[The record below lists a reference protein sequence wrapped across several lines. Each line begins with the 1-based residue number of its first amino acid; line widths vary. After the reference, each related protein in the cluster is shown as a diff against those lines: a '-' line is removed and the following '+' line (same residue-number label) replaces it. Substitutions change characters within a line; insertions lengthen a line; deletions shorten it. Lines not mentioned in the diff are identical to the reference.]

1 MDGAI
6 AAVAAGAKDMDDA
19 IAQSEMGKLS
29 AKAPFMF
36 FRAVFVVGI
45 IGFTIAEL
53 AALYR

>member
-6 AAVAAGAKDMDDA
+6 ADVAAGAKDMDDD
-19 IAQSEMGKLS
+19 IAQSEMGKLCKSSRSCSS
-29 AKAPFMF
+29 AF
-36 FRAVFVVGI
+36 VFVVGI